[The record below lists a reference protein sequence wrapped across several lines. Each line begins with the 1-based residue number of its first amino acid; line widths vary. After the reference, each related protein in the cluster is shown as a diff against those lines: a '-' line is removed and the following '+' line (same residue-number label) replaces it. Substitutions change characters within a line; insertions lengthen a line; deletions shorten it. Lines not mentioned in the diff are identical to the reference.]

1 MPAAS
6 DARNHAL
13 AEAAPTTAD
22 ARPAQPQ
29 LPQRPSGRWR
39 TYVIAVAAVVAAAM
53 VRQVFTPILGDRTPY
68 WTFHIALVVSAW
80 FGGLLPGLLATAL
93 GAVLGVYLFVNPAHE
108 LGIGTAQDAISLGI
122 YCFIGIVVSLLT
134 ESLHRSQL
142 RAERASARAQQR
154 DVTVRDIMAH
164 TTDAIAVFDRNW
176 RFVTAN
182 ERAMVMLR
190 RSAEALAAGTFWTLF
205 PQTVGSELQQRLTA
219 AMETQTP
226 DRFETYFA
234 GLDLWAEVQVSPA
247 PEGLT
252 LYFDDTTAAH
262 AAARQ
267 RAVMAAIN
275 EAARSPG
282 NGEETAWAIV
292 SAVGRLLGVARCT
305 VADVD
310 IEHGVVH
317 VFRDYLD
324 GVDSIA
330 GMHRLADYGSFLN
343 QETREGRTVAVI
355 DVATDPRFDDAQRA
369 AYASLQIGAFV
380 TVPILRDGRPVGQFN
395 VHSLAPRAWP
405 QEDVNLLE
413 QAAARTWSAVEAA
426 RAAQSLR
433 RSEQRLRLALEAGQL
448 GVWDWDLITNRVT
461 WSDRIY
467 EFHGLRKEEVG
478 TRIDP
483 DLPLIHPDDRPAVL
497 AARRRTLETGEPYQI
512 EFRAIQ
518 PDGSARWLF
527 TNGSL
532 IRNEALQPVR
542 MLGATID
549 ITERKQQDEQRE
561 QLLASERNARSE
573 AERAGRMKDEFL
585 ATLSH
590 ELRTPLNAILGWSQ
604 LIRDGRMPADELQ
617 HGLETIERNARAQA
631 QLIDDL
637 LDMSRII
644 SGKVRLDVKPLDLI
658 DVATAAVATVRP
670 TAEAK
675 EIALVAQIDERHC
688 PISGDV
694 NRLQQVMWNLLT
706 NAIKFTPRG
715 GRVTLAVD
723 CPRGAQTVQI
733 VVSDSGQGITPD
745 FLPHVF
751 DRFRQADASTT
762 RRHGGLGIG
771 LAIVKHLVEMH
782 GGAVT
787 AASEGAG
794 KGATFTIALPL
805 ASVPTERPP
814 DGLPSLRSLAFVDV
828 QAEATLAG
836 VKVLVIDDEPDARD
850 LASHVLGGRGASV
863 TMASS
868 AAEALGALAT
878 SGPFDVVVS
887 DIGLPGEDGYEL
899 IRQVRAL
906 DAAAGGKVP
915 AIALT
920 AYARAEDRTRAILA
934 GYQVHLT
941 KPIEPSELL
950 ANVASLAGRT
960 GSGAPLPAPAI
971 VGTV

>member
-1 MPAAS
+1 MT
-6 DARNHAL
+6 DARNQTSD
-13 AEAAPTTAD
+13 AAPATVD
-22 ARPAQPQ
+22 AAGAA
-29 LPQRPSGRWR
+29 LPSRPSGRWR
-39 TYVIAVAAVVAAAM
+39 TYVIAVTAVIAAAF
-53 VRQVFTPILGDRTPY
+53 VRQAFTPILGQRAPY

-93 GAVLGVYLFVNPAHE
+93 GAVAAVYLFVNPAHE
-108 LGIGTAQDAISLGI
+108 LGVQTAQDAISLGI
-122 YCFIGIVVSLLT
+122 YCFIGVVVSLLT
-134 ESLHRSQL
+134 ESLHRAQL
-142 RAERASARAQQR
+142 RAERASVRAQQR
-154 DVTVRDIMAH
+154 DTAVRDIMEH
-164 TTDAIAVFDRNW
+164 TTDAIAVFDRDW

-205 PQTVGSELQQRLTA
+205 PQTVGSELQQRLTR
-219 AMETQTP
+219 AMETQAP

-252 LYFDDTTAAH
+252 LFFNDTTAAH
-262 AAARQ
+262 ATARQ

-310 IEHGVVH
+310 VENGVVH

-330 GMHRLADYGSFLN
+330 GMHRLDDYGAFLER
-343 QETREGRTVAVI
+343 ETRQGRTVAVNDVSADPRI
-355 DVATDPRFDDAQRA
+355 DVMQRA
-369 AYASLQIGAFV
+369 VYARMQIGAFV
-380 TVPILRDGRPVGQFN
+380 AVPLMRDGRAVGQFN
-395 VHSLAPRAWP
+395 VHSVAPRAWP
-405 QEDVNLLE
+405 PEDVNMLE

-448 GVWDWDLITNRVT
+448 GVWDWDLITNRVS

-467 EFHGLRKEEVG
+467 GFHGLDKDEVG
-478 TRIDP
+478 IRLDP
-483 DLPLIHPDDRPAVL
+483 DLPLIHPDDRPLVL
-497 AARRRTLETGEPYQI
+497 AARRHTLETGEPYQI

-532 IRNEALQPVR
+532 IRNDALQPVR

-549 ITERKQQDEQRE
+549 ISERKRQDEQRE
-561 QLLASERNARSE
+561 QLLESERNARAE

-604 LIRDGRMPADELQ
+604 LIRAGRMPNDELQ

-644 SGKVRLDVKPLDLI
+644 SGKVRLDVQPLDLV

-675 EIALVAQIDERHC
+675 EITLAAQIGERHC

-694 NRLQQVMWNLLT
+694 NRLQQVLWNLLS

-715 GRVTLAVD
+715 GRVTLAVR
-723 CPRGAQTVQI
+723 CPGGAQTVEI
-733 VVSDSGQGITPD
+733 VVTDTGQGITPD

-782 GGAVT
+782 GGTVT
-787 AASEGAG
+787 ATSDGAG
-794 KGATFTIALPL
+794 HGAVFTISLPL
-805 ASVPTERPP
+805 IA
-814 DGLPSLRSLAFVDV
+814 GLPTTLPAESPSRSIAFGEP
-828 QAEATLAG
+828 AHEPTLAG
-836 VKVLVIDDEPDARD
+836 VRVLVVDDEADARD
-850 LASHVLGGRGASV
+850 LASHVLTGRGASV
-863 TMASS
+863 AVASS
-868 AAEALGALAT
+868 AAEALDGLV
-878 SGPFDVVVS
+878 SGWPFDVLVS
-887 DIGLPGEDGYEL
+887 DIGLPGEDGYAL
-899 IRQVRAL
+899 IRQVRSL
-906 DAAAGGKVP
+906 DGAVGGKVP

-960 GSGAPLPAPAI
+960 GSASPAAPTSPAT